1 MVTRQRYWLHRLA
14 TSATLAL
21 LLVLATARYAPAQE
35 PREDDQSSTVADIV
49 KGVVFDPTT
58 YAPALISYDATMR
71 DWNTSQPFF
80 HNGYLEYNA
89 RFTVTGRPNG
99 IPVSYAVGKNQI
111 LKDTLATLGAT
122 AAQNLTSR
130 VVERALMAR
139 YPEHRKVVKTIG
151 WIQRI
156 GLASLMSYNLSAAHY
171 RQAAYNASR
180 ARELGYR

>member
-1 MVTRQRYWLHRLA
+1 MVTRQQYWLRSL
-14 TSATLAL
+14 ATLAIITL
-21 LLVLATARYAPAQE
+21 LLVLTAPRYAFAQE
-35 PREDDQSSTVADIV
+35 EQPDDRSSAVADII

-80 HNGYLEYNA
+80 RNGYVEYNA

-99 IPVSYAVGKNQI
+99 TPVSYAAGKNQI
-111 LKDTLATLGAT
+111 FKDTLATLGAT

-130 VVERALMAR
+130 VVERALLAR

-180 ARELGYR
+180 ARELGYQ